1 MKCPNCHQTSSRVVD
16 SRHTDEV
23 SAIRRR
29 RECENCGF
37 RFTTFE
43 RMELSP
49 LVVVK
54 KDGNREV
61 FNREKLMD
69 GLLRACEKRPI
80 PYEALEKTTARIES
94 ALRNLNKPEITSNE
108 IGECVMKELIT
119 LDQVAY
125 VRFASVYKEFKDID
139 QLMDTLNHLTKGR
152 DDDELQ

>member
-1 MKCPNCHQTSSRVVD
+1 MKCPTCQHPSSKVID
-16 SRHTDEV
+16 SRHTEEYV
-23 SAIRRR
+23 AIRRR

-54 KDGNREV
+54 KDGTREA
-61 FNREKLMD
+61 FSRDKIMD

-80 PYEALEKTTARIES
+80 PYDELEKRAANVEAS
-94 ALRNLNKPEITSNE
+94 LRNLNKPEVSSNE
-108 IGECVMKELIT
+108 IGECVMNELMT

-139 QLMDTLNHLTKGR
+139 QLMDTLKHLTKGS
-152 DDDELQ
+152 DEDEF

>member
-1 MKCPNCHQTSSRVVD
+1 MKCPTCQHSSSKVVD
-16 SRHTDEV
+16 SRHTDEF

-54 KDGNREV
+54 KDGTREV
-61 FNREKLMD
+61 FNREKVMD

-80 PYEALEKTTARIES
+80 PYEELEKRTENIEA

-108 IGECVMKELIT
+108 IGESVMNELMT

-139 QLMDTLNHLTKGR
+139 QLMDTLKHLAKGS